1 MRYNFL
7 NYHKF
12 LFKVKDKIIT
22 FVVMKL
28 FRKILF
34 PFVPLYYAAVF
45 LRNKFYDWSIY
56 QTKSYDIPLLCV
68 GNLSVGG
75 TGKTPMIEYLIRIL
89 SSKYKL
95 ATLSRGYGRKSKGFL
110 IATSTATSQDIGD
123 EPLQLF
129 NKYKTITVAVDADRQ
144 NGLKLLKENHPLVE
158 AVLLDDAFQHRKVTA
173 GFNMLLTAYDQLYCD
188 DGVLPTGNLREPK
201 SGAKRA
207 QVIVVTKCPENL
219 SDLEKTTI
227 TKRLNPKS
235 NQAVF
240 FSSIQYSD
248 TLISSTSSRSLID
261 LKNTRFTLV
270 TGIANPK
277 PLVAYLEELGLDFE
291 HLSYKDHHEF
301 STSELELIHS
311 KSLVVTTEKD
321 FTRLHTEAKDEIYYL
336 PIQLKIDRALEFDG
350 LVEEY
355 VEGFRVLN
363 PSK

>member
-1 MRYNFL
+1 
-7 NYHKF
+7 
-12 LFKVKDKIIT
+12 
-22 FVVMKL
+22 MKL
-28 FRKILF
+28 FRKILY
-34 PFVPLYYAAVF
+34 PVVPLYYVVVF
-45 LRNKFYDWSIY
+45 LRNKFFDWSIFSS
-56 QTKSYDIPLLCV
+56 KSYTFPLLCV

-75 TGKTPMIEYLIRIL
+75 TGKTPMIEYLIAL
-89 SSKYKL
+89 LEPKYKL

-110 IATSTATSQDIGD
+110 IAEPNATSQDIGD

-129 NKYKTITVAVDADRQ
+129 NKFKTITVAVDADRQ
-144 NGLKLLKENHPLVE
+144 NGLKCLKENYPWVD

-219 SDLEKTTI
+219 SDLEKTALI
-227 TKRLNPKS
+227 KRLNPKS

-248 TLISSTSSRSLID
+248 TLMSSTSSRSLID

-301 STSELELIHS
+301 SNSELELIHS

-321 FTRLHTEAKDEIYYL
+321 FSRLNSEAKDQIYYL
-336 PIQLKIDRALEFDG
+336 PIQLKIDNASEFDG

-355 VEGFRVLN
+355 VGAF
-363 PSK
+363 